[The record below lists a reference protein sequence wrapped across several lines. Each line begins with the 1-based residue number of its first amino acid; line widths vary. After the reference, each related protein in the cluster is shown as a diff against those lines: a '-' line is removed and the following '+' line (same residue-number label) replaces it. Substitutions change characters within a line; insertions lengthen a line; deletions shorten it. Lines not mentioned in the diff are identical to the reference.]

1 MATFLKS
8 LRNLRHSHACVSIAR
23 SASLLATARQTA
35 ASTAKTSSLKR
46 IAALSTTTAP
56 RGPCTSIYIYTHTHT
71 CARTRACVC
80 VYGPPC
86 HQQPFVHCAHC
97 NPTHTCFLSSSI
109 CTAGGDAGKGN
120 TNAGSKSR
128 RLTKG
133 TATLLPDDVPGLAE
147 FMRSSTVGEA
157 SGVVDAGESAELP
170 PYLSPIM
177 LSGEGK
183 QV

>member
-1 MATFLKS
+1 MPSAAFRTLLTATLRTLVFFL
-8 LRNLRHSHACVSIAR
+8 
-23 SASLLATARQTA
+23 
-35 ASTAKTSSLKR
+35 
-46 IAALSTTTAP
+46 P
-56 RGPCTSIYIYTHTHT
+56 
-71 CARTRACVC
+71 
-80 VYGPPC
+80 
-86 HQQPFVHCAHC
+86 
-97 NPTHTCFLSSSI
+97 SI

-133 TATLLPDDVPGLAE
+133 TAALLPDDVPGLAE

-170 PYLSPIM
+170 PYLSPSM
-177 LSGEGK
+177 LSGAGK